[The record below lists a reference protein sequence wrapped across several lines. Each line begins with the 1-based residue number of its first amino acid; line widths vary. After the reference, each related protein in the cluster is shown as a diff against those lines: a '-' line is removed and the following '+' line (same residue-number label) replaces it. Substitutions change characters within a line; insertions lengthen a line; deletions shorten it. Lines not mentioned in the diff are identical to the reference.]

1 MVLPVQIVMGKT
13 GEALVN
19 RVSNAIG
26 VVFEPHRMR
35 RKARAK
41 IDVAE
46 AETKAEIIRAEGR
59 LKISEIEARGLQRM
73 IYEEGRNQENIESI
87 TSKAIP
93 HLSKD
98 AKPEDLEE
106 DFVRYL
112 FDKAKLVSNEEIQ
125 EIWARILAGE
135 ANTAG
140 SFSRRSI
147 DVVSQLSKTDAEL
160 FTRFVRSVWVIG
172 RPTPI
177 IIEYDDFEKKE
188 EVSLSFNQLQHLE
201 SIGLITY
208 SGTSTYSRTGF
219 GKTARMFYYG
229 CPVDLEFSS
238 DGRNSISIGMA
249 LLTATGMELASISG
263 AESSIPAF
271 ENGLK
276 HLLSQNIAVSIPI
289 EAKQAY
295 LAL

>member
-1 MVLPVQIVMGKT
+1 MVLPVQIVLGKT

-35 RKARAK
+35 REARAK

-46 AETKAEIIRAEGR
+46 AETKSEIIRAEGR

-87 TSKAIP
+87 TAKAIP

-112 FDKAKLVSNEEIQ
+112 FDKAKLVSNEDMQ
-125 EIWARILAGE
+125 EIWAKILAGE
-135 ANTAG
+135 ASAAG

-147 DVVSQLSKTDAEL
+147 DLVSQLSKADAEL
-160 FTRFVRSVWVIG
+160 FTKFVRSVWLIG
-172 RPTPI
+172 KPVPI
-177 IIEYDDFEKKE
+177 ITNVD
-188 EVSLSFNQLQHLE
+188 EVDRNDETRFSFSELQHLE

-208 SGTSTYSRTGF
+208 SGTGTYSRTGI
-219 GKTARMFYYG
+219 GKTGRAFYYG

-238 DGRNSISIGMA
+238 DGPNSILVGMA
-249 LLTATGMELASISG
+249 LLTATGVEIASLSG

-271 ENGLK
+271 EKGLQ